1 MAHPLSSFS
10 RFVMRNPKNTNEF
23 HITERYTDKAAIAYH
38 ASTDLYKVRE
48 APVAHLF
55 GQLLS

>member
-1 MAHPLSSFS
+1 
-10 RFVMRNPKNTNEF
+10 MRNPKNTNEF